1 MTHVLL
7 AVVVLTALGGSAA
20 SAQPREE
27 LVERTLAIV
36 GGRAVTLADA
46 TTAQALDLVPE
57 AKDLDAAIER
67 LVERALVLREVD
79 RYAPAEPSA
88 QVIDDRL
95 AEMRRRIPA
104 AQFAAA
110 LAAGGFT
117 DARLRAWVRDDLRI
131 ASYLEQR
138 FAAMADL
145 SLEQAAPE
153 LRARLSEERRA
164 SLIAEWVADLRRRTP
179 IVELWKK

>member
-1 MTHVLL
+1 MKAAVLA
-7 AVVVLTALGGSAA
+7 AVVIASMSAGAA
-20 SAQPREE
+20 SAQPGEE

-36 GGRAVTLADA
+36 GGRAVTLADV
-46 TTAQALDLVPE
+46 TTVRALGLISE
-57 AKDLDAAIER
+57 AKDLSAAIEK

-79 RYAPAEPSA
+79 RYAPPEPSA
-88 QVIDDRL
+88 QAIDDKL
-95 AEMRRRIPA
+95 AEIRGRSSA
-104 AQFAAA
+104 EQVAAA

-117 DARLRAWVRDDLRI
+117 EARLRAWVRDDLRI

-153 LRARLSEERRA
+153 LRERLSAERRA
-164 SLIAEWVADLRRRTP
+164 SLIAEWVSDLRRRTP
-179 IVELWKK
+179 IVELWKR